1 MVGSALL
8 FGIGLGLGVA
18 LAEDDVDEML
28 NAIPE
33 IESPEPVEIEKPKSS
48 EPQGMDLDGYMRE
61 CRKVVFA
68 HFKPPKGVIKQQ
80 RDVEV
85 TFVVAVDQD
94 GSIIKLSVPKSSG
107 FKSFDT
113 AALKALNKAGTLP
126 PPPERWNPRHDKVLI
141 PFNAESVESR

>member
-1 MVGSALL
+1 MVGTALV
-8 FGIGLGLGVA
+8 FGIVWGLGVA

-33 IESPEPVEIEKPKSS
+33 IESPEPVELEKPDSV
-48 EPQGMDLDGYMRE
+48 EPQGMDLDGYMRA
-61 CRKVVFA
+61 CRQAVYA

-85 TFVVAVDQD
+85 TFVVAVDAD

-107 FKSFDT
+107 FKSFDA
-113 AALKALNKAGTLP
+113 AALKAINKAGSLP
-126 PPPERWNPRHDKVLI
+126 PPPERWNPRQDKVLL
-141 PFNAESVESR
+141 PFNADAVKSH